1 MRAECCAAVS
11 SSPTI
16 IGYSPSPLSGL
27 RQGAQAYRYLPV
39 ILFGATSIIAGLLAL
54 LLPET
59 KGKALPDTIEQGEV
73 FGT

>member
-1 MRAECCAAVS
+1 MPRSSQQVLSHHPCAADLGS
-11 SSPTI
+11 DP
-16 IGYSPSPLSGL
+16 
-27 RQGAQAYRYLPV
+27 RQGARAYRYLPV
-39 ILFGATSIIAGLLAL
+39 ILFGVTSIAAGLLAL